1 MKLGRRFSLVCALI
15 AAPAAVSAP
24 QSATTQRAIT
34 IDDLFRIREVSDPQ
48 VSLDGQVIAYTVKS
62 SSLREDKTEERIW
75 TVPTA
80 GGEPTPMTSENVSS
94 SHPRWSP
101 DGKYLAFLSERN
113 EGKAQVWLLNRN
125 GGEGQRLT
133 DTPQDVENFVWS
145 PDSRRVALV
154 LRDPTPEELEAAADR
169 KEERPDFSNQAGAA
183 PAKAKKHK
191 AQGPW
196 VIDRLQTKAD
206 EIGYLD
212 GRRTHLYVIDIASK
226 RLTQLTSGDYDDSQP
241 AWSPDSAR
249 LAFTSNRSANPDSNY
264 NNDIWT
270 VDADNTDK
278 GAHLAQVTTNPGEDN
293 SPAWSPDGQWIAYV
307 TQTEPK
313 LFEYATKHLGI
324 SPATGGAAKV
334 LTLQLDRVI
343 SDPHFSP
350 DSRNVYFIADDDGTQ
365 NLCRVPVGGG
375 DASCP
380 SAARQML
387 YAYSL
392 ANNGAIAEQISLM
405 ERPDE
410 VYFQATDTEKPTRLT
425 HTNDEL
431 MSQLKLAQGEYV
443 HFKSKDGTT
452 VAGYLYKPADYVA
465 GKKYPTLLRPHGG
478 PVWSFYAEFQAQ
490 AQLMAANGYVSLL
503 PNPRGSTGYGQKFC
517 QAIFADWGNKDYQ
530 DDMAI
535 VDYAVEKGIADPDK
549 LGVGGHSYGAIST
562 DFIIVQTT
570 RFKAAISDAGEA
582 LNISNYGH
590 DQYQK
595 DYETELGRPWENEAV
610 WKKLSPFYRITNI
623 TTPTLFMGG
632 DSDWNV
638 PILGGEQ
645 MYQALKS
652 LGRITELVVYPGEYH
667 EFRTPSHIKDRYQR
681 QLAWY
686 GHYVKGESAPATPPA
701 APGGDE

>member
-15 AAPAAVSAP
+15 AASAAVSAP
-24 QSATTQRAIT
+24 QSATAQRAIT

-48 VSLDGQVIAYTVKS
+48 ISLDGQVVAYAVKS

-101 DGKYLAFLSERN
+101 DGKYLAFLSERS
-113 EGKAQVWLLNRN
+113 EGKAQVWLLNRT

-133 DTPQDVENFVWS
+133 DTPQDVESFVWS
-145 PDSRRVALV
+145 PDSRRLALV

-212 GRRTHLYVIDIASK
+212 GRRTHVYVIDIASK

-270 VDADNTDK
+270 VDASNTDR

-313 LFEYATKHLGI
+313 LFEYATKHLGV
-324 SPATGGAAKV
+324 SPSTGGAAKI
-334 LTLQLDRVI
+334 LTLKLDRVT

-350 DSRNVYFIADDDGTQ
+350 DSRNVYFIADDDGAQ
-365 NLCRVPVGGG
+365 NLCRVPVRGGEV
-375 DASCP
+375 SCP
-380 SAARQML
+380 SVARQML
-387 YAYSL
+387 YAYSV

-410 VYFQATDTEKPTRLT
+410 VYFQATDTEKPARLT

-443 HFKSKDGTT
+443 HFKSKDGIS
-452 VAGYLYKPADYVA
+452 VAGYLYKPLDYVA

-503 PNPRGSTGYGQKFC
+503 PNPRGSTGYGQKFS
-517 QAIFADWGNKDYQ
+517 QAIFADWGDKDYQ

-652 LGRITELVVYPGEYH
+652 LGRVTELVVYPGEYH

-681 QLAWY
+681 QLGWY
-686 GHYVKGESAPATPPA
+686 GHYVKGDSVPATPPA
-701 APGGDE
+701 AVGGDE

>member
-15 AAPAAVSAP
+15 AASAAVSAP
-24 QSATTQRAIT
+24 QSATAQRAIT

-48 VSLDGQVIAYTVKS
+48 ISLDGQVVAYAVKS

-113 EGKAQVWLLNRN
+113 EGKAQVWLLNRT

-133 DTPQDVENFVWS
+133 DTPQDVESFVWS
-145 PDSRRVALV
+145 PDSRRLALV

-169 KEERPDFSNQAGAA
+169 KEERPDFSIQAEAA
-183 PAKAKKHK
+183 PAKVKKHK

-270 VDADNTDK
+270 VDASNTDR

-313 LFEYATKHLGI
+313 LFEYATKHLGV
-324 SPATGGAAKV
+324 SPSTGGAAKI
-334 LTLQLDRVI
+334 LTLKLDRVT

-365 NLCRVPVGGG
+365 NLCRVPVRGGEV
-375 DASCP
+375 SCP
-380 SAARQML
+380 SVARQML
-387 YAYSL
+387 YAYSV

-410 VYFQATDTEKPTRLT
+410 VYFQATDTEKPARLT

-443 HFKSKDGTT
+443 HFKSKDGTS
-452 VAGYLYKPADYVA
+452 VAGYLYKPLDYVA

-503 PNPRGSTGYGQKFC
+503 PNPRGSTGYGQKFS
-517 QAIFADWGNKDYQ
+517 QAIFADWGDKDYQ

-652 LGRITELVVYPGEYH
+652 LGRVTELVVYPGEYH

-681 QLAWY
+681 QMAWY
-686 GHYVKGESAPATPPA
+686 GHYVRGDSVPATPPA
-701 APGGDE
+701 AVGGDE

>member
-15 AAPAAVSAP
+15 AASAAVSAP
-24 QSATTQRAIT
+24 QSATAQRAIT

-48 VSLDGQVIAYTVKS
+48 ISLDGQVVAYAVKS

-101 DGKYLAFLSERN
+101 DGKYLAFLSERS
-113 EGKAQVWLLNRN
+113 EGKAQVWLLNRT

-133 DTPQDVENFVWS
+133 DTPQDVESFVWS
-145 PDSRRVALV
+145 PDSRRLALV

-212 GRRTHLYVIDIASK
+212 GRRTHVYVIDIASK

-270 VDADNTDK
+270 VDASNTDR

-313 LFEYATKHLGI
+313 LFEYATKPPGV
-324 SPATGGAAKV
+324 SPSTGGAAKI
-334 LTLQLDRVI
+334 LTLKLDRVT

-350 DSRNVYFIADDDGTQ
+350 DSRNVYFIADDDGAQ
-365 NLCRVPVGGG
+365 NLCRVPVRGGEV
-375 DASCP
+375 SCP
-380 SAARQML
+380 SVARQML
-387 YAYSL
+387 YAYSV

-410 VYFQATDTEKPTRLT
+410 VYFQATDTEKPARLT

-443 HFKSKDGTT
+443 HFKSKDGIS
-452 VAGYLYKPADYVA
+452 VAGYLYKPLDYVA

-503 PNPRGSTGYGQKFC
+503 PNPRGSTGYGQKFS
-517 QAIFADWGNKDYQ
+517 QAIFADWGDKDYQ

-652 LGRITELVVYPGEYH
+652 LGRVTELVVYPGEYH

-681 QLAWY
+681 QLGWY
-686 GHYVKGESAPATPPA
+686 GHYVKGDSVPATPPA
-701 APGGDE
+701 AVGGDE